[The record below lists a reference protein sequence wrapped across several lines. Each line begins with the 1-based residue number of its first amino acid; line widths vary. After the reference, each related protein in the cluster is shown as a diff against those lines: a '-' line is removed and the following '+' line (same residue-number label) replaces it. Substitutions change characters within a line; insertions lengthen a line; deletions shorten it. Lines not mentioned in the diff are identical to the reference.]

1 MMHPWIDLNFPASNK
16 SNYSLKVTILS
27 VLEENWDNNTNWVQ
41 HDYKMSPIWISVF
54 RNQVNKSVVTIMAT
68 LQSIT
73 IDFIGKHINLYKRH
87 LRYWPNLQSIVYKKL
102 GYNIINESQIE
113 ETLMPYNV
121 LSNKLNRLT
130 NLVIQGDTLK
140 MGQSKMSLANLLRE

>member
-1 MMHPWIDLNFPASNK
+1 MD
-16 SNYSLKVTILS
+16 
-27 VLEENWDNNTNWVQ
+27 
-41 HDYKMSPIWISVF
+41 
-54 RNQVNKSVVTIMAT
+54 KSVATIMAT

-113 ETLMPYNV
+113 ETLMPYTV

-130 NLVIQGDTLK
+130 NLVIDFIKETKKINTAKRVESTFSPSILQLILK
-140 MGQSKMSLANLLRE
+140 CTFANKGLAVDLCGKIRDWNQ